1 MARFVR
7 LRFAA
12 VPMIAAAAIASTTTS
27 GWAFSQQTLF
37 PGGNGNYNFNY
48 TDPNH
53 PAATNP
59 STPSSD
65 SNGSGLHFSVGGQTG
80 TFSGFQ
86 SDNHFFNNG
95 NSSNTTEPY
104 FHPPGNGN

>member
-53 PAATNP
+53 PTANP

-65 SNGSGLHFSVGGQTG
+65 SNGSGLHFNVEGQTG
-80 TFSGFQ
+80 TFGGFQ
-86 SDNHFFNNG
+86 GGSRFFDNS
-95 NSSNTTEPY
+95 NSSNTTAPY